1 MILLLLHFGIIVKIW
16 FREERQNLLLLISSK
31 AAGQGFESRSRNIP
45 FFKQK
50 FLNSPRVYYFRLF
63 FSSSKGM
70 STHLISNHTVVQ
82 RVYLLS
88 MNIFHRDFV
97 FLRT

>member
-31 AAGQGFESRSRNIP
+31 AAGQGFESRSRKIP

-70 STHLISNHTVVQ
+70 STHLISDHTVVQ
-82 RVYLLS
+82 SIY
-88 MNIFHRDFV
+88 
-97 FLRT
+97 FL